1 MNSLTRPT
9 RVVLDQTSAARRGES
24 YLAYLLLFIALAGD
38 AVRYTVGWYGWAA
51 LVAISVTLMAIDF
64 FRHRPTQT
72 LRRVPF
78 LLWVFLG
85 LMLLSAL
92 WSNYQLF
99 TLAGFAAQA
108 ITTLSALFLVSRFTW
123 QELLRLFSNTL
134 RFILVTSVLLELYA
148 ALVVR
153 GPIAPLVTNFIGQPA
168 QTGAADWVQGH
179 LLTGQRIQGILGN
192 ANLLGFIALLGCIF
206 FAVEYLIK
214 NTSRWISFGG
224 FGLALMCLF
233 LSRSA
238 SIMFAVIAVIASAVV
253 ALLAEGRNRE
263 DRHRLYRVSWIGAFM
278 AAFYV
283 VQYRDFIFDF
293 IGKAPDAS
301 GRGHIWFEV
310 AKLISKRPVQGWG
323 WIGYWL
329 PGAKPLDHLV
339 EVGGVQQYHA
349 HNAYLDITMQLGLI
363 GILLFVPLLVLT
375 FVKLW
380 QLAVRQSSP
389 LYLWPILVFAGI
401 LVQNLTESRMLVE
414 NGWILICIFMVKVN
428 EPLLPIRESAA
439 SDQS

>member
-1 MNSLTRPT
+1 
-9 RVVLDQTSAARRGES
+9 
-24 YLAYLLLFIALAGD
+24 
-38 AVRYTVGWYGWAA
+38 
-51 LVAISVTLMAIDF
+51 
-64 FRHRPTQT
+64 
-72 LRRVPF
+72 
-78 LLWVFLG
+78 
-85 LMLLSAL
+85 
-92 WSNYQLF
+92 
-99 TLAGFAAQA
+99 
-108 ITTLSALFLVSRFTW
+108 
-123 QELLRLFSNTL
+123 
-134 RFILVTSVLLELYA
+134 
-148 ALVVR
+148 
-153 GPIAPLVTNFIGQPA
+153 
-168 QTGAADWVQGH
+168 
-179 LLTGQRIQGILGN
+179 
-192 ANLLGFIALLGCIF
+192 
-206 FAVEYLIK
+206 VEYLIK

-363 GILLFVPLLVLT
+363 GIFLFVPLLVLT